1 MIYQNTLIMITIEL
15 IGQVGRQV
23 PQTPKVNVS
32 MLTTVK
38 ITTENKP
45 RKVGGMELLCRSKG
59 FL

>member
-32 MLTTVK
+32 MFNSE
-38 ITTENKP
+38 ITAENKP
-45 RKVGGMELLCRSKG
+45 RKVGGMELLRRSKG
-59 FL
+59 FP